1 MPAPDRS
8 TPQHAHR
15 PLPIRLRRRTALS
28 LALLAMGGAARA
40 QPAPTQLDTVV
51 VSGSGVERRAFETPY
66 AVSVVD
72 AAELRSAGP
81 MVNLSESLNRVPGL
95 VVNLRN
101 NYAQDLQIS
110 SRGFGARSTFGIRGL
125 RLYTD
130 GIPATMPD
138 GQGQVSHFDI
148 AGAQRIEVLRGPF
161 SALYG
166 ANSGGVISLVSA
178 APRESA
184 YTVDG
189 DVGSNGLWQARLG
202 IESVLPAGWNIRLQ
216 ASQFN
221 TDGVRPH
228 SEAQRTLGNL
238 RLGWI
243 GEQDMVTLLLN
254 SVDQPAQD
262 PLGLTREQFDAD
274 PYQTTPQALL
284 FDTRKTSGQTQGGG
298 TWRHRFA
305 EVGALSESVLT
316 LYAGQRDVTQWQAIP
331 AATQANPRHPGGVID
346 FGRDYSG
353 LDARLIWRWE
363 TASLI
368 AGVATERQSEDRRG
382 YENFTGS
389 GADQVLGVTGKL
401 RRNENNS
408 VRTSDLYL
416 QGELELAPSVTASLG
431 LRSGRLK
438 VETQDQFLA
447 NGDDS
452 GSLDYN
458 YNTPVLA
465 LQWMP
470 SPALNLYISAGKGL
484 ESPTLNELAYRPD
497 GAPGFNTTL
506 QPQTSLQ
513 FELGAKWRE
522 DSLGLAAEAALFR
535 ADSDDEIGVLTNSG
549 GRSTFQ
555 NVGSTRRSGAE
566 LALRWQPNPAW
577 RAQLAVTYLDAT
589 YQDSFQTCRA
599 VPCTRPEDR
608 VTVPAGN
615 KIAGTMSKSGFAS
628 LAWRPMDS
636 TELGFEL
643 RAQGSMPV
651 NDRNTDFSPSAIVTA
666 LRLSHSVALGP
677 GMLTLL
683 ARLDNLSNLAYA
695 GAVIV
700 NETNGRYFETAA
712 GRTGLVAARWRMPF

>member
-1 MPAPDRS
+1 V
-8 TPQHAHR
+8 
-15 PLPIRLRRRTALS
+15 
-28 LALLAMGGAARA
+28 ALLVATEAALA
-40 QPAPTQLDTVV
+40 QTVDAPVEQVV
-51 VSGSGVERRAFETPY
+51 ITASGVERRAFETPY

-178 APRESA
+178 APRETA

-202 IESVLPAGWNIRLQ
+202 VESLLPGGWNLRAQ

-228 SEAQRTLGNL
+228 SEAQRSLGNV
-238 RLGWI
+238 RLGWV
-243 GEQDMVTLLLN
+243 GDQDTVTLLLN
-254 SVDQPAQD
+254 SVNQPAQD

-274 PYQTTPQALL
+274 PFQTTPQAIQ

-305 EVGALSESVLT
+305 DTGALRESVLT

-331 AATQANPRHPGGVID
+331 VATQANPRHPGGVID
-346 FGRDYSG
+346 FSRDFSG
-353 LDARLIWRWE
+353 LDARLVWRWE
-363 TASLI
+363 NAALI
-368 AGVATERQSEDRRG
+368 VGAATERQSEDRRG

-389 GADQVLGVTGKL
+389 GADQNLGVTGAL
-401 RRNENNS
+401 RRQESNS
-408 VRTSDLYL
+408 VRSSDLYL
-416 QGELELAPSVTASLG
+416 QGELELAPTVSASLG
-431 LRSGRLK
+431 LRSGRMK
-438 VETQDQFLA
+438 VETEDEYLA
-447 NGDDS
+447 NGNDS
-452 GSLDYN
+452 GSLSYS

-470 SPALNLYISAGKGL
+470 SPALNLYVSAGKGF

-497 GAPGFNTTL
+497 GATGFNTTL

-513 FELGAKWRE
+513 VELGAKWRN
-522 DSLGLAAEAALFR
+522 DALGLAVEAALFR
-535 ADSDDEIGVLTNSG
+535 ADTDDEIGVLTNSG

-566 LALRWQPNPAW
+566 LGLRWQPSPAW
-577 RAQLAVTYLDAT
+577 RAMAAVTYLDAT

-599 VPCTRPEDR
+599 VPCTRPADR

-615 KIAGTMSKSGFAS
+615 KIAGTMAKSGFAS
-628 LAWRPMDS
+628 LAWRPVDS
-636 TELGFEL
+636 TELGFEV

-651 NDRNTDFSPSAIVTA
+651 NDRNSDFSPSAWITA
-666 LRLSHSVALGP
+666 LRLSHSIALGP
-677 GMLTLL
+677 GTLTLL
-683 ARLDNLSNLAYA
+683 ARLDNLSDLAYA
-695 GAVIV
+695 GAIIV
-700 NETNGRYFETAA
+700 NETNGRFFETAA
-712 GRTGLVAARWRMPF
+712 GRTGLLAARWRQPF